1 MIKHEFTDQLDD
13 YYLNCQLDEYRDL
26 LVQYI
31 PDVDDQNRMID
42 RLKDIEESFQEIL
55 EKAEQFASALEDIK
69 MSLEDVE

>member
-1 MIKHEFTDQLDD
+1 MIKHEFIDQLDD

-42 RLKDIEESFQEIL
+42 RLKDIEESFQEII